1 MHDSDFIIIGDTK
14 EFKDCLV
21 YVCSTKELAEEN
33 LYRILNNPNENDKK
47 IMKGHT
53 NFRIKEVPYKDCWW
67 RHNCD

>member
-53 NFRIKEVPYKDCWW
+53 NFRIKEAPYKDCWW